1 MKFEELKKFI
11 TEDMQMAPGYK
22 YQPIM
27 IRTLIKAKNG
37 EATKEEIKDAIR
49 EVNHHKLPRN
59 DTKYPWDILTK
70 KHKVAEYDTSKKV
83 YRLLDFDTYYP
94 GTKAP
99 ITKLC
104 DEKINQRAFVL
115 IRHKPK
121 SDWKDELGV
130 EYPFNLKTVHYSDNL
145 IAGAKTIWFDRKDGK
160 YYFWGCGDVSA
171 LEELGNN
178 ECVAKFKQFISFEKN
193 GKGQHISESV
203 DRKIN
208 RKMKNIR
215 DSIIVIDEKIYDKII
230 NPNDSKYEP
239 PRVKRQKKISK
250 ELVAK
255 TIAELP
261 DLIRKFDKNKQYF
274 RSSYDTQHQEKIREY
289 FISRFPPAKIPKLK
303 LDEYVAGKPDPKT
316 GDVNRTT
323 FCYWLEHGTNDL
335 GNLGVYGGKEPY
347 GILYKK
353 EKKGYEFGQRVKKAN
368 FKSMEDALDAIKSEI
383 TFIIEE
389 GRRFASS
396 SKYNKLAG
404 VARYEELVNSIDRKD
419 MFLMSHVHLR
429 ILFLYYPKI
438 FFGVTAMKP
447 LKNCMNILGFQ
458 NNKIPKNAIGR
469 QRMLVLEKEKH
480 PIMKKWNLYD
490 YSHFLYSLHKLT
502 YPEIDSQQEDQ
513 VPPESGI
520 NEKIQNY
527 INGVE

>member
-1 MKFEELKKFI
+1 VKFEELKKFI
-11 TEDMQMAPGYK
+11 TEDMQMAPGFK

-145 IAGAKTIWFDRKDGK
+145 IPGAKTIWFDRKGGK
-160 YYFWGCGDVSA
+160 YNFWGYGDVSA

-178 ECVAKFKQFISFEKN
+178 ECVAQFKQFISFEKN
-193 GKGQHISESV
+193 GKGQYISESV

-239 PRVKRQKKISK
+239 PRVKRQKKISE

-274 RSSYDTQHQEKIREY
+274 RSSYDTQNQRNVRHN
-289 FISRFPPAKIPKLK
+289 FISRFPPNKNPKLK
-303 LDEYVAGKPDPKT
+303 LDEYVAGKPDPET
-316 GDVNRTT
+316 EDVNRET
-323 FCYWLEHGTNDL
+323 FCWWIEHGTGDL
-335 GNLGVYGGKEPY
+335 GNLGVYGGKETY

-353 EKKGYEFGQRVKKAN
+353 EKKAYEFGKRVKKAN
-368 FKSMEDALDAIKSEI
+368 FKSMEDAVDAIKAEI
-383 TFIIEE
+383 TSVIKAGDLYTWRRDQH
-389 GRRFASS
+389 GRAE
-396 SKYNKLAG
+396 KTA
-404 VARYEELVNSIDRKD
+404 EELVNRINGKD

-429 ILFLYYPKI
+429 ILFLYFPDI
-438 FFGVTAMKP
+438 FFGITAMKP
-447 LKNCMNILGFQ
+447 LRNCMTILGFQ
-458 NNKIPKNAIGR
+458 KNEIPKSAI
-469 QRMLVLEKEKH
+469 RMQIMLIAEKNTH
-480 PIMKKWNLYD
+480 PIMKKWNNYD
-490 YSHFLYSLHKLT
+490 YSHFLYQIHRKTL
-502 YPEIDSQQEDQ
+502 PEADSQQEDILELDS
-513 VPPESGI
+513 VGLR
-520 NEKIQNY
+520 KIITAAGVQN
-527 INGVE
+527 